1 MNPELYGLKEPPFRM
16 TPDARLFFPSTA
28 HNRAYA
34 HLLYGLSQRE
44 GFVVVTGEVGAGKT
58 TLIER
63 LCAEFSTKGHPI
75 ARVMTTQVE
84 ATELLRLIAIA
95 FGVPATGGKAELLH
109 GIIAALHRGIA
120 DGGRRHILI
129 VDEAQALP
137 IDSLEELRMLSNVS
151 DGAHALLQV
160 LLIGQPQLRHTLA
173 QRDLDQLRQRVLA
186 AYHLPALTRE
196 ETHLYIRHRMAS
208 VGWTGYPAWEDTAL
222 NLVHQYSGGIPRRIN
237 RLCARVLL
245 AGALDNAAVLTAELV
260 GNTADELA
268 DDLSAISADASPPPV
283 TLQAAPPVD
292 EPPATARAV
301 EELVDQLELAV
312 EHRNARP
319 HRLHKLW
326 KKFTNLGARA

>member
-1 MNPELYGLKEPPFRM
+1 
-16 TPDARLFFPSTA
+16 
-28 HNRAYA
+28 
-34 HLLYGLSQRE
+34 
-44 GFVVVTGEVGAGKT
+44 
-58 TLIER
+58 
-63 LCAEFSTKGHPI
+63 
-75 ARVMTTQVE
+75 
-84 ATELLRLIAIA
+84 IA

-173 QRDLDQLRQRVLA
+173 QRDPDQLRQRVLA

-196 ETHLYIRHRMAS
+196 ETHLYVRHRMTS

-222 NLVHQYSGGIPRRIN
+222 NLVHQYAGGVPRRIN

-245 AGALDNAAVLTAELV
+245 AGALD
-260 GNTADELA
+260 
-268 DDLSAISADASPPPV
+268 
-283 TLQAAPPVD
+283 
-292 EPPATARAV
+292 
-301 EELVDQLELAV
+301 
-312 EHRNARP
+312 
-319 HRLHKLW
+319 
-326 KKFTNLGARA
+326 